1 VRVRS
6 PDAAQRASD
15 ALLIRGPYI
24 AWWVP
29 ALRSSVKDAAP
40 RPGHEALVASL
51 HKTGTKDYDRCKIKL
66 SSSSRK
72 LR

>member
-1 VRVRS
+1 VGPGS
-6 PDAAQRASD
+6 AEQREGRCTAE
-15 ALLIRGPYI
+15 
-24 AWWVP
+24 
-29 ALRSSVKDAAP
+29 
-40 RPGHEALVASL
+40 PGHEALVASL